1 MKNKIIIPKNCS
13 SITLQFEFE
22 ETKPKSI
29 WGTKNFDYKT
39 IKTYDDA
46 VEAREVDDDDIIYS
60 TDRPHI
66 VGYKK
71 LCHIVKVINNGW
83 VPDWSNK
90 DQRKYYLWFKVSPSG
105 SGFSGSIYAYDCTH
119 SYVGSRL
126 VSDTEEKALYL
137 GKQFQ
142 DIHSQYLL

>member
-1 MKNKIIIPKNCS
+1 MENKIIIPKNCS

-29 WGTKNFDYKT
+29 WGTENFDYKT

-90 DQRKYYLWFKVSPSG
+90 DQHKYYLWFKVSPSG
-105 SGFSGSIYAYDCTH
+105 SGLTDSYCGYECTYT
-119 SYVGSRL
+119 YVCSRL
-126 VSDTEEKALYL
+126 ASDTEEKASYL

>member
-29 WGTKNFDYKT
+29 WRTKNFDYKT

-66 VGYKK
+66 VGYKT
-71 LCHIVKVINNGW
+71 LSHC
-83 VPDWSNK
+83 
-90 DQRKYYLWFKVSPSG
+90 
-105 SGFSGSIYAYDCTH
+105 
-119 SYVGSRL
+119 
-126 VSDTEEKALYL
+126 
-137 GKQFQ
+137 
-142 DIHSQYLL
+142 

>member
-1 MKNKIIIPKNCS
+1 MENKIIIPKNCS

-60 TDRPHI
+60 TDKPHI
-66 VGYKK
+66 VAFKK
-71 LCHIVKVINNGW
+71 ICHIIKVINGEW
-83 VPDWSNK
+83 TPDWSDE
-90 DQRKYYLWFKVSPSG
+90 DQYKYYPWFKISPSG
-105 SGFSGSIYAYDCTH
+105 SGFSASDYDFGFT
-119 SYVGSRL
+119 SAGVGSRL
-126 VSDTEEKALYL
+126 LTDTREKALYL
-137 GKQFQ
+137 ANQFR
-142 DIHSQYLL
+142 DLYSQYLL